1 MHGAGCKL
9 KLASKTKKMKSS
21 PSELKNR
28 GYLTASEYKTLHDST
43 LLNIRECLTDKQA
56 FIRTAAIRKIA
67 KDRNYDYI
75 DDLCI
80 LLQSEKK
87 LYTKIEICNCLIEL
101 KEKSLTKLLPLIGKI
116 GKNQHTKI
124 CSIDLKK
131 QSYPLPRD
139 IVARTIIRMG
149 PEVFVHL
156 ETVLDNQNESVLS
169 EVIDIIGHIT
179 FQSEDFHFETKLL
192 SLYKTNPSILI
203 QWKLIRSFQ
212 AFNSNAVTE
221 LLQSISKDS
230 NLDNILRKEAERSYN
245 RIEKRLM

>member
-9 KLASKTKKMKSS
+9 KHASKTKKMKSS

-28 GYLTASEYKTLHDST
+28 GYLTASEYEILHDST
-43 LLNIRECLTDKQA
+43 LLNIRTCLTDKQA
-56 FIRTAAIRKIA
+56 FIRTAAVRKIA
-67 KDRNYDYI
+67 KDKTYDYI
-75 DDLCI
+75 DDLCL

-149 PEVFVHL
+149 PEVFAYL
-156 ETVLDNQNESVLS
+156 EPLLHNQNESVLS

-179 FQSEDFHFETKLL
+179 LQYSNYYFEAKLL
-192 SLYKTNPSILI
+192 TLYKARPSILI

-212 AFNSNAVTE
+212 AFNSSTVIE
-221 LLQSISKDS
+221 LLQSIRNDKD
-230 NLDNILRKEAERSYN
+230 LDNILHKEADRSYN
-245 RIEKRLM
+245 RIKKRLM